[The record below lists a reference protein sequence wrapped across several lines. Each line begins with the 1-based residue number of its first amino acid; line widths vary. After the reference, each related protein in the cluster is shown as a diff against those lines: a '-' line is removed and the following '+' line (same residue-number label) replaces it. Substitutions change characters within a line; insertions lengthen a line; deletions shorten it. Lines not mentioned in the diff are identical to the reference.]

1 MGEWTMKASKRMLVL
16 FLGPAILAYVLMF
29 LYPTLRTIY
38 FSFFKVTAFAGAEPE
53 FRGLKN
59 YTELFATPLFVE
71 SFEVILK
78 WWLIGGAALY
88 AGAFLFTLLF
98 MTGIRFKSFWR
109 AVLYGPNIINVVAM
123 TTMWA
128 QYIYSPRYGL
138 FKSFFEAVGLDS
150 LASYQWTALNN
161 LFLSVLLAYVW
172 GSIGYFFLIIQ
183 SGVERIPVDLFEA
196 AKIDGA
202 GTFQS
207 FFRITLPLLR
217 DVLRVTTVM
226 WSITAINMFAFPKTF
241 TPVKQPRATTTPAI
255 YLYQL
260 AFGSSTE
267 GGALGGHA
275 IGKAAA
281 AAVMLLVLVIVVS
294 ALISQLLKE
303 RRLEY

>member
-1 MGEWTMKASKRMLVL
+1 MKASKRMLIL
-16 FLGPAILAYVLMF
+16 FLTPAILAYVF
-29 LYPTLRTIY
+29 IYLYPTVQTVY
-38 FSFFKVTAFAGAEPE
+38 FSFFRVTQFAGAEPA

-59 YTELFATPLFVE
+59 YSDLIATPLFVE

-78 WWLIGGAALY
+78 WWLIGGAALF
-88 AGAFLFTLLF
+88 AGAFLFTILF
-98 MTGIRFKSFWR
+98 MTGIRFKGFWR

-138 FKSFFEAVGLDS
+138 LKSLFEAVGVHS
-150 LASYQWTALNN
+150 LTSIQWTAMDN
-161 LFLSVLLAYVW
+161 LFWSVLIAYVW
-172 GSIGYFFLIIQ
+172 GSIGYFFLIVQ

-196 AKIDGA
+196 ARIDGA
-202 GTFQS
+202 NTLQS

-241 TPVKQPRATTTPAI
+241 TPVKQPRVTTTPAI

-260 AFGSSTE
+260 AFGTSTE
-267 GGALGGHA
+267 GGAAGGHA

-281 AAVMLLVLVIVVS
+281 AAVMLLVLIIVVS
-294 ALISQLLKE
+294 ALISQVLKE
-303 RRLEY
+303 RGVEY

>member
-1 MGEWTMKASKRMLVL
+1 MKASKRMLIL
-16 FLGPAILAYVLMF
+16 FLTPAILAYVF
-29 LYPTLRTIY
+29 IYLYPTVQTVY
-38 FSFFKVTAFAGAEPE
+38 FSFFRVTQFAGAEPA

-59 YTELFATPLFVE
+59 YSDLIATPLFVE

-78 WWLIGGAALY
+78 WWLIGGGALF
-88 AGAFLFTLLF
+88 AGAFLFTILF
-98 MTGIRFKSFWR
+98 MTGIRFKGFWR

-138 FKSFFEAVGLDS
+138 LKSLFEAVGLHS
-150 LASYQWTALNN
+150 LATIQWTAMDR
-161 LFLSVLLAYVW
+161 LFWSVLIAYVW
-172 GSIGYFFLIIQ
+172 GSIGYFFLIVQ

-196 AKIDGA
+196 ARIDGA
-202 GTFQS
+202 NTLQS

-241 TPVKQPRATTTPAI
+241 TPVKQPRVTTTPAI

-260 AFGSSTE
+260 AFGTSTE
-267 GGALGGHA
+267 GGAAGGHA

-281 AAVMLLVLVIVVS
+281 AAVMLLVLIIVVS
-294 ALISQLLKE
+294 TLISQLLKE
-303 RRLEY
+303 RDVEY

>member
-1 MGEWTMKASKRMLVL
+1 MKASKRILIL
-16 FLGPAILAYVLMF
+16 FLTPAVLAYVF
-29 LYPTLRTIY
+29 IYLYPTLQTAY
-38 FSFFKVTAFAGAEPE
+38 FSFFEVTQFAGAELE

-59 YTELFATPLFVE
+59 YTQLLATPLFVE

-78 WWLIGGAALY
+78 WWLIGGAALF
-88 AGAFLFTLLF
+88 GAAFFFTLLF
-98 MTGIRFKSFWR
+98 MTGIRFKRFWR

-138 FKSFFEAVGLDS
+138 LKSFFEAVGLHS
-150 LASYQWTALNN
+150 LASIQWTSMNML
-161 LFLSVLLAYVW
+161 LRSVLIAYIW
-172 GSIGYFFLIIQ
+172 GSIGYFFLIIN

-196 AKIDGA
+196 ARIDGA
-202 GTFQS
+202 STLQS
-207 FFRITLPLLR
+207 FFHITLPLLR

-241 TPVKQPRATTTPAI
+241 TPVIQPRVTTTPAI

-260 AFGSSTE
+260 AFGTSIE
-267 GGALGGHA
+267 GGASGGHA

-281 AAVMLLVLVIVVS
+281 AAVMLLILVIIVS
-294 ALISQLLKE
+294 ALVSQLLKE
-303 RRLEY
+303 RDVEY

>member
-1 MGEWTMKASKRMLVL
+1 MKASKRMLIL
-16 FLGPAILAYVLMF
+16 FLTPAILAYVF
-29 LYPTLRTIY
+29 IYLYPTVQTVY
-38 FSFFKVTAFAGAEPE
+38 FSFFRVTQFAGAEPA

-59 YTELFATPLFVE
+59 YSDLIATPLFVE

-78 WWLIGGAALY
+78 WWLIGGAALF
-88 AGAFLFTLLF
+88 AGAFLFTILF
-98 MTGIRFKSFWR
+98 MTGIRFKGFWR

-138 FKSFFEAVGLDS
+138 LKSLFEAVGVHS
-150 LASYQWTALNN
+150 LASIQWTAMDN
-161 LFLSVLLAYVW
+161 LFWSVLIAYVW
-172 GSIGYFFLIIQ
+172 GSIGYFFLIVQ

-196 AKIDGA
+196 ARIDGA
-202 GTFQS
+202 NTLQS

-241 TPVKQPRATTTPAI
+241 TPVKQPRVTTTPAI

-260 AFGSSTE
+260 AFGTSTE
-267 GGALGGHA
+267 GGAAGGHA

-281 AAVMLLVLVIVVS
+281 AAVMLLVLIIVVS
-294 ALISQLLKE
+294 ALISQVLKE
-303 RRLEY
+303 RGVEY